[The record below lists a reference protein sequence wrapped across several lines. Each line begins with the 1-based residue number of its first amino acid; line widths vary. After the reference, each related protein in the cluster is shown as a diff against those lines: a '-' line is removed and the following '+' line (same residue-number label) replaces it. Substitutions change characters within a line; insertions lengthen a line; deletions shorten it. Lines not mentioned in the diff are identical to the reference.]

1 MIDVKIIKKP
11 KGKGAMRTGGIATGG
26 NGYNAGAAGE
36 ALHALRADE
45 AAHAVLADNAGEA
58 THAQQA
64 DNAGEAT
71 HARQADNAAEA
82 VHAASAT
89 EATHADSA
97 HNLDADSPVYDEFL
111 SRKHDDTAA
120 GHITFENHCTFER
133 GLTSKTRVD
142 IGEYSDNTG
151 ASAFMDDNGTSHV
164 VADYVRVRRKF
175 SAEEVE
181 IRRTTH
187 VGGSFLSSPAS
198 AVITRITEHTDE
210 LGYRYWRCYFDA
222 CDAQGRAVTNDFRQ
236 NDMVRCR
243 TFNLETAGD
252 GTTGN
257 RYYWRLAI
265 GLPGTVSTVYDE
277 RTGTR
282 LTNLCTTPY
291 PTGIS
296 DKNGTGELY
305 GSGGGPTASMAKPA
319 PGTAYTI
326 RLTGTWPSDAQGRP
340 RGVTVFAGGWNHG
353 TAIADKAHSSDGKGF
368 IGGIPNEEI
377 TLHFTTDSDPSA
389 LTGDI
394 WIYASIYD
402 GDTAIGDPGTKITG
416 IAIVEGTV
424 AALSGRP
431 VLEHYVQLSDREG
444 WKDPAGTTVPSAGD
458 HIVTVGNT
466 TYPERQNVI
475 MLSSYDGGE
484 GVAPCMLLYK
494 GIDTFALP
502 DSRLTAKLSPQGN
515 IINGEFRVLTDGT
528 YKSIKDYADSAA
540 KTYFDVNIEGIAA
553 RVEGAET
560 DILELLATADG
571 ITSTVSALGDA
582 VGQNASDISEIRQT
596 ASEISL
602 RVGEMETPRANLCKP
617 LTGDLVQHPAGDGY
631 FGAVKDGGVDIEACG
646 LTRPIPAGTTVTIRL
661 RGRFGATSGSIALFL
676 GGWDMGISI
685 PKGKYLGGADN
696 ETVTCTVTTPEQG
709 TPGTALYLQ
718 MCYDGDMPTADKALC
733 RISSVIIVEGSTI
746 PAELIAE
753 DGITERLYG
762 TGIDIRKHSI
772 TVTADNFVVQNNK
785 GQQSAVITQEGKI
798 AAALIDADNVTA
810 RNVEVGD
817 PEGEHVSITP
827 DTESIEIYD
836 NNGRLRTTLSGESYA
851 NGPGDVYS
859 GASGGDISA
868 PARTVELPAK
878 SGTAQTFN
886 LCEFTVGAP
895 CVLEF
900 SAGSITANVA
910 SYTDEY
916 LGQAGMSNSPYVSA
930 RIALELTDT
939 GGVTQQSLWTGGA
952 YADASMGTN
961 DGHVIDTAAY
971 DFTRHSCRLAPG
983 TYRLRLTV
991 TFVFGNAGNVAGR
1004 VVLSAVAGRWSS
1016 EGYISRYFANGF
1028 ILGSR
1033 YDRYI
1038 AAWHDNATG
1047 AMCFEAQNTD
1057 CALRSDG
1064 TGALKVKHLGSSK
1077 WMALPMP
1084 VAFGR
1089 THYEGGALTVQSDF
1103 LKTFDGTTAAAFSAS
1118 RQSAGMYRVNYPAA
1132 WQAHNFH
1139 PGAVLLRL
1147 TGLSGSSPTIRNQ
1160 DASGFSVQLAG
1171 DGDFAFEL
1179 WKL

>member
-11 KGKGAMRTGGIATGG
+11 KSKGTMSAGTGGIATNG
-26 NGYNAGAAGE
+26 NGYNAGAADE

-45 AAHAVLADNAGEA
+45 AAHAL
-58 THAQQA
+58 QA
-64 DNAGEAT
+64 DNAGEAA
-71 HARQADNAAEA
+71 HALQADNAGEAAHALRADNANNAAEA
-82 VHAASAT
+82 IHAASAHT
-89 EATHADSA
+89 
-97 HNLDADSPVYDEFL
+97 LDADSPVYDEFV
-111 SRKHDDTAA
+111 SSKNDDIAA
-120 GHITFENHCTFER
+120 GHITFEQ

-151 ASAFMDDNGTSHV
+151 ASAFMDDNGASHV

-175 SAEEVE
+175 TAEEVE
-181 IRRTTH
+181 IKRTTH
-187 VGGSFLSSPAS
+187 VGGSFLSSPAA
-198 AVITRITEHTDE
+198 AVISRVTEHTDE
-210 LGYRYWRCYFDA
+210 QGFRFWRCYFDA
-222 CDAQGRAVTNDFRQ
+222 CDSQGRTVSNDFRQ

-265 GLPGTVSTVYDE
+265 GLPGTVSSVYND
-277 RTGTR
+277 RTSSR
-282 LTNLCTTPY
+282 LPNLCTTPY
-291 PTGIS
+291 PTGLHFKDGANEI
-296 DKNGTGELY
+296 Y
-305 GSGGGPTASMAKPA
+305 GPDGGPTARMDKPT
-319 PGTAYTI
+319 PGTNYTM
-326 RLTGTWPSDAQGRP
+326 RLTGTWPHDAQGRP
-340 RGVTVFAGGWNHG
+340 CGVTIFAGGWNHG
-353 TAIADKAHSSDGKGF
+353 VTIGDKANSTDGTGF
-368 IGGIPNEEI
+368 IGGISDEEI
-377 TLHFTTDSDPSA
+377 TLHFTADSDPSA

-394 WIYASIYD
+394 WVYAAIYD
-402 GDTAIGDPGTKITG
+402 NDTAINYEDIKITS
-416 IAIVEGTV
+416 IAIVEGNV
-424 AALSGRP
+424 PSIIGRP

-444 WKDPAGTTVPSAGD
+444 WKDPLGTSIPAAGD

-484 GVAPCMLLYK
+484 GTAPCLLLYK
-494 GIDTFALP
+494 EIDTFSLP
-502 DSRLTAKLSPQGN
+502 DTRLTARLSPQGN
-515 IINGEFRVLTDGT
+515 IINGEFRVMVDGT
-528 YKSIKDYADSAA
+528 YKSVKDYADSAA
-540 KTYFDVNIEGIAA
+540 KTYFDVNIAGITA

-560 DILELLATADG
+560 DILELTATADG
-571 ITSTVSALGDA
+571 ITSTVS
-582 VGQNASDISEIRQT
+582 QNTADIAQIQQK
-596 ASEISL
+596 ASEITL
-602 RVGEMETPRANLCKP
+602 RVGELETPRANLCAP
-617 LTGDLVQHPAGDGY
+617 LTADLVPYPADSGTGY
-631 FGAVKDGGVDIEACG
+631 FGEKTGDGVDIDA
-646 LTRPIPAGTTVTIRL
+646 LTLIRPIPPGTTVTIRL
-661 RGRFGATSGSIALFL
+661 RGRFGSTSTGLYLWLGS
-676 GGWDMGISI
+676 WDIGVNI
-685 PKGKYLGGADN
+685 PRSAYQGDIDN
-696 ETVTCTVTTPEQG
+696 EVVTYTAVTSAQG
-709 TPGTALYLQ
+709 TPGTSLHIAMTYG
-718 MCYDGDMPTADKALC
+718 DSDNDSVPDMPQADKTAC
-733 RISSVIIVEGSTI
+733 RIASVIIVEGSSI
-746 PAELIAE
+746 PADLLAE

-762 TGIDIRKHSI
+762 TGIDIRKRNI

-785 GQQSAVITQEGKI
+785 GQQSAVITADGKI
-798 AAALIDADNVTA
+798 AAALIDADNITA

-836 NNGRLRTTLSGESYA
+836 NNGRLRTTLSGESYV
-851 NGPGDVYS
+851 NGPADVYD
-859 GASGGDISA
+859 GTSGGDISA

-1033 YDRYI
+1033 YDRYV
-1038 AAWHDNATG
+1038 AAWHDNTTG

-1057 CALRSDG
+1057 CALRLDG
-1064 TGALKVKHLGSSK
+1064 TGAKVKHLGSSA

-1089 THYEGGALTVQSDF
+1089 VNYSNGTLTVQSDF
-1103 LKTFDGTTAAAFSAS
+1103 LKTFDGTAATAFSAS
-1118 RQSAGMYRVNYPAA
+1118 RQSAGMYRVNYPTA

-1160 DASGFSVQLAG
+1160 DASGFNVQLAG